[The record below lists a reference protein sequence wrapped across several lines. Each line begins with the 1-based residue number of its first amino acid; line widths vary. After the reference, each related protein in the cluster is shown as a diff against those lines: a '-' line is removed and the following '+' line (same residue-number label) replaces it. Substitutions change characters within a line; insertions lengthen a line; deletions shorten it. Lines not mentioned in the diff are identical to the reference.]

1 MSDPTTGFPASQST
15 GEAIGNSVRRVAEG
29 VSDAVGQARQ
39 AASQAGDGI
48 GELRK
53 VIRGQPLT
61 MWFLAI
67 GMGYL
72 LGHLAGRAPG
82 R

>member
-1 MSDPTTGFPASQST
+1 MSDSISDTAAPPST
-15 GEAIGNSVRRVAEG
+15 SEAIGNSVRRVAEG

-39 AASQAGDGI
+39 AANQAGDGI

-72 LGHLAGRAPG
+72 LGHLASRAPG